1 MKTLNFYAVIFSAIM
16 LLASCEE
23 PSQPAP
29 PKNNGPFLESRLCG
43 TWNSISATPH
53 GVAPEYEKPYD
64 CFEYKVIIDDKMTYA
79 EYYENKL
86 STRQMFC
93 LNDTIYDEQNNTYS
107 GNIILEDSLRI
118 RFFLIQDNLYLTPTS
133 KGDDLIIG
141 NSSVHY
147 KKEF

>member
-1 MKTLNFYAVIFSAIM
+1 
-16 LLASCEE
+16 
-23 PSQPAP
+23 
-29 PKNNGPFLESRLCG
+29 
-43 TWNSISATPH
+43 
-53 GVAPEYEKPYD
+53 
-64 CFEYKVIIDDKMTYA
+64 
-79 EYYENKL
+79 
-86 STRQMFC
+86 MFC

>member
-1 MKTLNFYAVIFSAIM
+1 MKAIKLFTI
-16 LLASCEE
+16 LLFAILSFSCENK
-23 PSQPAP
+23 QIDTNL
-29 PKNNGPFLESRLCG
+29 KNTESSLLSRICG

-53 GVAPEYEKPYD
+53 GVAPEYEIPYD

>member
-1 MKTLNFYAVIFSAIM
+1 MKAIKLFTI
-16 LLASCEE
+16 LLFAILSFSCENK
-23 PSQPAP
+23 QIDTNL
-29 PKNNGPFLESRLCG
+29 KNTGSSLLSRICG

-147 KKEF
+147 KKEL

>member
-1 MKTLNFYAVIFSAIM
+1 MKAIKFFTI
-16 LLASCEE
+16 LLFAILSFSCENK
-23 PSQPAP
+23 QIDTNL
-29 PKNNGPFLESRLCG
+29 KNTGSSLLSRICG

-86 STRQMFC
+86 SIRQMFC

>member
-1 MKTLNFYAVIFSAIM
+1 MKAIKLFII
-16 LLASCEE
+16 LLFAILSFSCENK
-23 PSQPAP
+23 QIDTNL
-29 PKNNGPFLESRLCG
+29 KNTGSSLLSRICG

-86 STRQMFC
+86 SIRQMFC

>member
-1 MKTLNFYAVIFSAIM
+1 MKAIKLFTI
-16 LLASCEE
+16 LLFAILSFSCENK
-23 PSQPAP
+23 QIDTNL
-29 PKNNGPFLESRLCG
+29 KNTESSLLSRICG

-86 STRQMFC
+86 SIRQMFC

>member
-1 MKTLNFYAVIFSAIM
+1 MKAIKLFAI
-16 LLASCEE
+16 LLFAILSFSCENK
-23 PSQPAP
+23 QIDTNL
-29 PKNNGPFLESRLCG
+29 KNTGSSLLSRICG

>member
-1 MKTLNFYAVIFSAIM
+1 MKAIKLFTI
-16 LLASCEE
+16 LLFAILSFSCENKQIE
-23 PSQPAP
+23 TNL
-29 PKNNGPFLESRLCG
+29 KNTGSSLLSRICG

-118 RFFLIQDNLYLTPTS
+118 RFFLIQDNLYLTPRS

>member
-1 MKTLNFYAVIFSAIM
+1 MKAIKLFAI
-16 LLASCEE
+16 LLFAILSFSCENK
-23 PSQPAP
+23 QIDTNL
-29 PKNNGPFLESRLCG
+29 KNTGSSLLSRICG

-86 STRQMFC
+86 SIRQMFC

>member
-1 MKTLNFYAVIFSAIM
+1 MKAIKFFTI
-16 LLASCEE
+16 LLFAILSFSCENK
-23 PSQPAP
+23 QIDTNL
-29 PKNNGPFLESRLCG
+29 KNTGSSLLSRICG

>member
-1 MKTLNFYAVIFSAIM
+1 MKAIKLFTI
-16 LLASCEE
+16 LLFAILSFSCENK
-23 PSQPAP
+23 QIDTNL
-29 PKNNGPFLESRLCG
+29 KNTGSSLLSRICG

-86 STRQMFC
+86 SIRQMFC

>member
-1 MKTLNFYAVIFSAIM
+1 MKAIKLFAI
-16 LLASCEE
+16 LLFAILSFSCENK
-23 PSQPAP
+23 QIDTNL
-29 PKNNGPFLESRLCG
+29 KNTGSSLLSRICG

-86 STRQMFC
+86 YIRQMFC

>member
-1 MKTLNFYAVIFSAIM
+1 MKAIKLFTI
-16 LLASCEE
+16 LLFAILSFSCENK
-23 PSQPAP
+23 QIDTNL
-29 PKNNGPFLESRLCG
+29 KNTGSSLLSRICG

>member
-1 MKTLNFYAVIFSAIM
+1 MKAIKLFTI
-16 LLASCEE
+16 LLFAILSFSCENKQIE
-23 PSQPAP
+23 TNL
-29 PKNNGPFLESRLCG
+29 KNTGSSLLSRICG

-86 STRQMFC
+86 SIRQMFC

>member
-1 MKTLNFYAVIFSAIM
+1 MKAIKLFTI
-16 LLASCEE
+16 LLFAILSFSCENK
-23 PSQPAP
+23 QIDTNL
-29 PKNNGPFLESRLCG
+29 KNTESSLLSRICG

>member
-1 MKTLNFYAVIFSAIM
+1 MKAIKLFII
-16 LLASCEE
+16 LLFAILSFSCE
-23 PSQPAP
+23 
-29 PKNNGPFLESRLCG
+29 KNKQIDTNLKNTGSSLLSRICG

>member
-1 MKTLNFYAVIFSAIM
+1 MKAIKLFTI
-16 LLASCEE
+16 LLFAILSFSCENK
-23 PSQPAP
+23 QIDTNL
-29 PKNNGPFLESRLCG
+29 KNTRSSLLSRICG